1 MKKKFVLAMAIAL
14 VVAMSAV
21 ALVGCGAPSNDLA
34 TFLKSAP
41 QKAETV
47 NLLSLD
53 NAPKITADLT
63 FDAGKS
69 NKYGIVYMKNTVI
82 NSENVTTYAIYN
94 VAGKTLS
101 NWMDNLTTIRIS
113 DNNGISVRLW
123 ASNNKNGTTDILDS
137 TAAIICTR
145 PANDYREPTLLH
157 HGYGDVASGVDLIMF
172 KYGNDTYMLKDY
184 KKVDSSS
191 SALNKN
197 LFEVMQNG
205 NAKIIIGKD
214 IIVCLNDASIDLYD
228 ITNYGFQYSIDF
240 SSIFTSQTASSKAIL
255 LDDQNVFIQLM
266 KMLPKEAKKY
276 DFIENDIKV
285 EMLNYIVNTKDS
297 SIKEVEFDYLL
308 EGSVANAQV
317 NGESYN
323 CSFANYTLAKKI
335 ENNAYAESNSLIAF
349 DNNMKVLFASDNA
362 MFANAEDIVQVA
374 DDKFAVIT
382 YNSTT
387 IINISGVVEKQYNQN
402 LQMTSE
408 LVYGVGYRLQDRT
421 LVDFAGKVL
430 FNPANRDVIDL
441 YNGVTFF
448 SESVYNETS
457 KQYEDVYY
465 RQNNGEEKVKLNAE
479 PIMEDAVYIIY
490 EAKMCAIYDKQTA
503 KEIVKFDSSLNTN
516 SIDKL
521 LDDTII
527 VNLNGVSSIICVD

>member
-1 MKKKFVLAMAIAL
+1 M
-14 VVAMSAV
+14 
-21 ALVGCGAPSNDLA
+21 
-34 TFLKSAP
+34 
-41 QKAETV
+41 
-47 NLLSLD
+47 SLD

-113 DNNGISVRLW
+113 DNNGNSVRLW

-145 PANDYREPTLLH
+145 PANDINQLTLLH
-157 HGYGDVASGVDLIMF
+157 HGYGDVAGGVDLIVF

-184 KKVDSSS
+184 KKVDSSF

-205 NAKIIIGKD
+205 NAEIIIGKD
-214 IIVCLNDASIDLYD
+214 IIVCLDDASIDLYD

-276 DFIENDIKV
+276 DFIENDTKV

-402 LQMTSE
+402 LQRTSE
-408 LVYGVGYRLQDRT
+408 LVYGVGYRLQDST

-430 FNPANRDVIDL
+430 FNPANRDVINL

-516 SIDKL
+516 SINNL
-521 LDDTII
+521 LDGTII